1 MDHMSGDH
9 GGGGYK
15 MTGIAAAILV
25 MGLSLAVIILMW
37 AWFGHIG
44 PRFSDEV
51 MLDQQEMLREQYGLP
66 PAPEVTA
73 TEAQI
78 PPSLRNVTAGPRQ

>member
-1 MDHMSGDH
+1 MSGHDES
-9 GGGGYK
+9 GYK
-15 MTGIAAAILV
+15 MTGVAAAILV

-37 AWFGHIG
+37 VWFGHIG

-51 MLDQQEMLREQYGLP
+51 MLNQQDTLRDQYGLP

-73 TEAQI
+73 KEAQI
-78 PPSLRNVTAGPRQ
+78 PPSLRNATAGLRQ